1 MRWLKR
7 IGLGV
12 GALVALAALALLLWE
27 PLLLPLAAPAPD
39 AAPARAYDVTIARDP
54 WGVPH
59 IDGKTDADVAY
70 GLAYAHAEDDFATL
84 QEVLAGV
91 RGRSGAFLG
100 EDGAKMDFATHLL
113 AIWTTTNRDYDCVLA
128 PDLRAL
134 LEAYAAGLN
143 RFADKHPE
151 EVRLRNLFPV
161 TGRDIAAGF
170 VLRSPFFY
178 GLDRPLGALVE
189 GKPVPRDAG
198 PADERG
204 SNAFAIAGRR
214 SADGVTRLVSNSHQ
228 PWAGPVA
235 WYEAVVHSGEGWDF
249 AGALFPG
256 APYPL
261 LGHNKTLGWTNT
273 VNRPDLIDVYR
284 LTLDDSGDNYRFD
297 GKWLP
302 LTRER
307 IWLRVKAGPFVL
319 PIPRTLYRSVH
330 GPVIVNDSG
339 AFAIR
344 YAGID
349 DIRAVDAY
357 YRLNK
362 AATFAEW
369 RAIMA
374 RQAIVG
380 TNFVYADAEGHIA
393 FIYNARFPKRA
404 PGYDW
409 KGVLPGDTSKTLW
422 TSYEPFS
429 AYPQV
434 VDPASGWVANA
445 NNTPFIA
452 TAPADQLNPA
462 NYAATLGIETF
473 VTNRARRYET
483 LFAEIEGKPISRED
497 LLRIKFDKGYAQA
510 GPVKR
515 WIDAVL
521 AVDPAGDK
529 GLADAQALLKT
540 WDWAQDGK
548 GRADALAA
556 LLLRGAGREI
566 YRGEPLPPAKPILAE
581 SVAFLMQH
589 YGRLDPPLASLLRV
603 RRGTAD
609 EPILG
614 GPDALRAFYSDKDDA
629 TGKLVGNNGDSFVM
643 VVEWPKGGPVRSW
656 SIQPWGAA
664 ATRPGSP
671 HYSDQAKRFAAEEFK
686 PVRVLDPALD
696 RTAPRTRP

>member
-7 IGLGV
+7 IGLSLAGLI
-12 GALVALAALALLLWE
+12 AVAAVALLLWE
-27 PLLLPLAAPAPD
+27 PLLPPLPAPPAD
-39 AAPARAYDVTIARDP
+39 AKPARAFDVSIARDE

-59 IDGKTDADVAY
+59 VRGKTDPDVAY

-100 EDGAKMDFATHLL
+100 QDGAKMDFATHLL
-113 AIWTTTNRDYDCVLA
+113 GIWATTNRDYERVLA

-143 RFADKHPE
+143 RYAEKHPG
-151 EVRLRNLFPV
+151 EVRLRGLFPV
-161 TGRDIAAGF
+161 TGRDVAAGF

-204 SNAFAIAGRR
+204 SNAFAIAGVR
-214 SADGVTRLVSNSHQ
+214 SSDGVTRLVSNSHQ

-235 WYEAVVHSGEGWDF
+235 WYEAVVHSDDGWDF

-256 APYPL
+256 APFPL

-284 LTLDDSGDNYRFD
+284 LTLDGSGDNYRFD
-297 GKWLP
+297 GGWRP
-302 LTRER
+302 LERTRV
-307 IWLRVKAGPFVL
+307 WLRVKFGPFVL
-319 PIPRTLYRSVH
+319 PVPRTILRSVH
-330 GPVIVNDSG
+330 GPVIVNDTG
-339 AFAIR
+339 AYALR

-349 DIRAVDAY
+349 DIRAVDSY

-362 AATFAEW
+362 AKDFAEW
-369 RAIMA
+369 QAIMA

-380 TNFVYADAEGHIA
+380 TNFVYADAAGRIA

-409 KGVLPGDTSKTLW
+409 KGVLPGDTSRTLW
-422 TSYEPFS
+422 SAYEPYS

-434 VDPASGWVANA
+434 IDPKSGWVANA

-452 TAPADQLNPA
+452 TAPADQLKPEA
-462 NYAATLGIETF
+462 YAKELGIETF
-473 VTNRARRYET
+473 VTNRARRYDA

-497 LLRIKFDKGYAQA
+497 LMRIKFDKGYAQA
-510 GPVKR
+510 GPAKR

-521 AVDPAGDK
+521 AVDPAGDSR
-529 GLADAQALLKT
+529 LAEAQALLRT

-548 GRADALAA
+548 GGADALA
-556 LLLRGAGREI
+556 
-566 YRGEPLPPAKPILAE
+566 
-581 SVAFLMQH
+581 
-589 YGRLDPPLASLLRV
+589 
-603 RRGTAD
+603 
-609 EPILG
+609 
-614 GPDALRAFYSDKDDA
+614 
-629 TGKLVGNNGDSFVM
+629 
-643 VVEWPKGGPVRSW
+643 
-656 SIQPWGAA
+656 
-664 ATRPGSP
+664 
-671 HYSDQAKRFAAEEFK
+671 
-686 PVRVLDPALD
+686 
-696 RTAPRTRP
+696 